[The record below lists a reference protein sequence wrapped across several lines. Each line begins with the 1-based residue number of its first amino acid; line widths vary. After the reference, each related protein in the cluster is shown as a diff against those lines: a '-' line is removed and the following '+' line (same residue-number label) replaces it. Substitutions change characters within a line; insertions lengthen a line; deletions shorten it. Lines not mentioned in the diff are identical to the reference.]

1 MNRTYLIAKTTVSPT
16 YCIYVPETPIHFD
29 LEGTLLSIN
38 TDKLSQN
45 SCTISFSINEEAQ
58 TILRELYSSSYSADP
73 SITFND
79 TIVSPYVQGSYYI
92 DKIIDSDG
100 TKITPSTFTQ
110 VLNKNV
116 HACVQLYSIHSVTKQ
131 QSTKKFP
138 MFIIKTLTFL

>member
-1 MNRTYLIAKTTVSPT
+1 MNRTYLVPKTTVSPT
-16 YCIYVPETPIHFD
+16 YCIYVPDTLMHFD
-29 LEGTLLSIN
+29 IEGTLLSIN

-45 SCTISFSINEEAQ
+45 SCTLSFSINEEIQ
-58 TILRELYSSSYSADP
+58 TFLRELYSSSYSADP

-79 TIVSPYVQGSYYI
+79 TIVSPYIQGSFYI

-110 VLNKNV
+110 VLNKNI

-131 QSTKKFP
+131 DSTKKFP
-138 MFIIKTLTFL
+138 VFTIKTLTFL

>member
-1 MNRTYLIAKTTVSPT
+1 MSYENKARMNRTYLIAKTTVSPT

-79 TIVSPYVQGSYYI
+79 TIVSPYVQGSFYI
-92 DKIIDSDG
+92 DKIIDSD
-100 TKITPSTFTQ
+100 
-110 VLNKNV
+110 
-116 HACVQLYSIHSVTKQ
+116 
-131 QSTKKFP
+131 
-138 MFIIKTLTFL
+138 